1 MNGTLVRPPDVSESA
16 PSGSLLLVEPDAQRA
31 GMVRHMLRTWTA
43 VDVRT
48 VALVAEAIRAISEH
62 IPDLVM
68 TSPLLA
74 PADETALWTH
84 IRRVPEASHVQ
95 IINLPYSIDT
105 GGSSAGSNGK
115 VFRFLRRPTASRN
128 GGDSSSF
135 RDEIRL
141 YLARGVARRLDA
153 SSQPP
158 LTPSPREGAAGSMLP
173 SDTGPV
179 RRDATGGVRDSE
191 RRRASRR
198 AAADLPGSWIIRL
211 PWDSDVKL
219 VDISNSGVLF
229 ESASQ
234 ISPGIT
240 LDLRILGEQRNVCV
254 PARMV
259 RSVAR
264 VDTLGTKY
272 RTAAAFGREIRLV
285 DFDAEAGLSSPRV
298 LTDLL
303 IRALGDV
310 DRPSTS
316 ADVSARF
323 EAELRKL
330 LPGRDIQI
338 RPTPAPRHGSES
350 IYFTAGSNRILQ
362 VTYDSGSAP
371 SPMEFRLLKTAATLA
386 AVAFDITQLAD
397 VTEPGPLCLT

>member
-1 MNGTLVRPPDVSESA
+1 MNGTLVRPPDVSVSA

-84 IRRVPEASHVQ
+84 IRRMPEASHVQ

-105 GGSSAGSNGK
+105 GGSAAGSNGR
-115 VFRFLRRPTASRN
+115 VFQFLRRPTASRA
-128 GGDSSSF
+128 GDSSTF
-135 RDEIRL
+135 RDEIWQ

-153 SSQPP
+153 SSQRL
-158 LTPSPREGAAGSMLP
+158 LTPSPREGAAGAMRP

-179 RRDATGGVRDSE
+179 RREATGSVRECE

-264 VDTLGTKY
+264 VDALGTKY

-371 SPMEFRLLKTAATLA
+371 SEMEFKLLKTAANLA
-386 AVAFDITQLAD
+386 AVALEIAQMSERTA
-397 VTEPGPLCLT
+397 